1 MSSLPTSAP
10 YTESKSATD
19 LPKWKKVL
27 YGFTKDAPENSP
39 YKWESRRAVDQ
50 AKQIDAM
57 TTGNPTQE
65 ALAYAYGVAPGTD
78 LSSYIQASRTGTLS
92 PMYKPAPDAPTQKMA
107 QGGVMSL
114 RKFADGGASKPKA
127 PPLSAA
133 ARQALAGNPQQAA
146 MYAAASPAQK
156 LAMQK
161 QYGFAPKGA
170 TLTNPTGAAAPAPTS
185 APSPTGGAPVH
196 TVAQGMD
203 IQTPYYDP
211 TSKQAQPYGGVTDPN
226 FQKAVDAINN
236 LKLPGQFQQGTDI
249 MNQAAQGLFG
259 ASNYSPQQVSY
270 QDAAA
275 QQAAAQGYDASLM
288 QAPGDISSQNYDA
301 AQMQGPGSWTEEG
314 VQQKYM
320 NPYIQG
326 VIDVSK
332 RQKALDYQNQ
342 VNALNKQA
350 LSAGAFGG
358 SRQALQRSQASKDYQ
373 QQLQDLEAQGLNQ
386 AYMQGMQQYGSESA
400 LTQQARQ
407 SNQAATNAQRSQY
420 IQQALQAAMT
430 NYGGQLTAAQQNSVA
445 QNAAAQ
451 FNAGAQNQ
459 ASLTNAQLGTNV
471 NIQNAANQLAA
482 QQYNQSAGLQAN
494 QMNLGAL
501 SNAGNLGQGIGGL
514 GAQIGNLQW
523 QIPGMYGQGA
533 TGSMGAGGNWANNLY
548 TSGKNWNQYDPFA
561 NVKGTLAGTP
571 GGVTT
576 GSTSKIPGG

>member
-1 MSSLPTSAP
+1 MSSMPAPAP
-10 YTESKSATD
+10 YTESKSVTD
-19 LPKWKKVL
+19 LPKWKKEL
-27 YGFTKDAPENSP
+27 YGFTKNAPEYSP

-50 AKQIDAM
+50 AKQIEAM

-65 ALAYAYGVAPGTD
+65 ALAYAYGVPAGTD
-78 LSSYIQASRTGTLS
+78 LTPFIQATRTGSMS
-92 PMYKPAPDAPTQKMA
+92 PKYQPAPDAPTQTKA

-114 RKFADGGASKPKA
+114 RKFAEGGSSKPKA

-146 MYAAASPAQK
+146 MYAAATPAQK

-161 QYGFAPKGA
+161 QYGFAPKNA
-170 TLTNPTGAAAPAPTS
+170 TLANPTGAPAPTPT
-185 APSPTGGAPVH
+185 PSPTGGAPLHPVD
-196 TVAQGMD
+196 QGLT

-211 TSKQAQPYGGVTDPN
+211 TSKQAAPYGGVKDPN
-226 FQKAVDAINN
+226 FQRAVDAISN
-236 LKLPGQFQQGTDI
+236 LRLPGQFQQGTDV

-259 ASNYSPQQVSY
+259 ASKYSPQQVAY

-275 QQAAAQGYDASLM
+275 QQASAQGYDASLM
-288 QAPGDISSQNYDA
+288 QAPDAAQVTDYEA
-301 AQMQGPGSWTEEG
+301 AQMQGPGSWTEAG

-358 SRQALQRSQASKDYQ
+358 SRQALQRAQASKDYQ
-373 QQLQDLEAQGLNQ
+373 QQLQDLEAQGLSQ
-386 AYMQGMQQYGSESA
+386 AYMQGMQQYGTESA

-407 SNQAATNAQRSQY
+407 ANQAALNAQRQLY
-420 IQQALQAAMT
+420 VQNALQAEMQR
-430 NYGGQLTAAQQNSVA
+430 YGGQLTAAQQNSVA

-471 NIQNAANQLAA
+471 NIQNAANRLAA
-482 QQYNQSAGLQAN
+482 QQSNQQAGLSAN

-514 GAQIGNLQW
+514 GAQIGNFNL
-523 QIPGMYGQGA
+523 QIPTLWGKA
-533 TGSMGAGGNWANNLY
+533 AEGSIGAGGNWANNRY
-548 TSGKNWNQYDPFA
+548 ISGQNYNNYDPFA
-561 NVKGTLAGTP
+561 KVTGMLAGTP

-576 GSTSKIPGG
+576 GSTSKIPGA